1 MPDEDTGM
9 NLRQR
14 IRWFLAAL
22 AMLVA
27 MWVAV
32 DLHQHDAGWHTL
44 ASCSLC
50 VLENAVVHGFAPQ
63 SDHPVTVELAADTT
77 ASGISRPVPFQM
89 AQACPIRAPPVL

>member
-1 MPDEDTGM
+1 M

-27 MWVAV
+27 MWVTV

-44 ASCSLC
+44 TSCSLC
-50 VLENAVVHGFAPQ
+50 ALENAVVHGFAPQ
-63 SDHPVTVELAADTT
+63 SDHPATVELAADTT
-77 ASGISRPVPFQM
+77 ASGVSRELPFQM
-89 AQACPIRAPPVL
+89 VQACPIRAPPVL